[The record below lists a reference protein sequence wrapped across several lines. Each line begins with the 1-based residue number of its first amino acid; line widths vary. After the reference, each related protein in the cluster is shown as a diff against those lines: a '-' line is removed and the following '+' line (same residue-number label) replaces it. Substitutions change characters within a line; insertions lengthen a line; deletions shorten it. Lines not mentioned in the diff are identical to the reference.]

1 MTYQEYLKANNI
13 SPLKTRTASEYFQQ
27 VYNRQYNGIINSY
40 KNIVGEYNNV
50 ISSIDFS
57 KYDDYSV
64 IKDKLT
70 SFSIKSGK
78 LLQRLENIQKF
89 IPTKE
94 YENLKQ
100 SLSEFNITANS
111 NISTTQN
118 AIDFYSNFKDEEQY
132 KDYAYDVK
140 FRAQYGQL
148 TRKQVKEKLAE
159 YNEKIKPK
167 INGVYG
173 TNDSVGVSGL
183 SEEEHAFYKWLLN
196 YDYRYG
202 IKNEEYYNQLL
213 KELETKRKE
222 HELDVDLNSLYKKTS
237 YAQYSD
243 FINRLKAARTNY
255 VNENVF
261 EIKGHSKSLEAE
273 DFEKYEKIGAEY
285 YYDTYVK
292 VELREVTFF
301 DDDSNMERTVVA
313 EATKEPFD
321 PKRHDAYIKFTPD
334 EKRVYHYY
342 LGVDSVEGT
351 NKAEQFLK
359 DMEITISK
367 RVNNEIQADFSNDM
381 KQGGFKGTL
390 ATIAYNALSIPANVV
405 GGIPAVIATTSDLIS
420 GEDINVYGSSFALVN
435 FANTVRSTTGEM
447 IGSNGWNLV
456 YQSLMSAADS
466 FVGATAFGGAYP
478 YLMATTAAANRA
490 RELVEQ
496 GASDGQIIVGS
507 LASGL
512 IEMATEKVSIEH
524 FLDDV
529 KPATFKQWLLSTTQ
543 QAGIEASEEVASEVL
558 NKITDEAVMG
568 SMSKYN
574 QLVRKYMQEDGL
586 SEAEAK
592 DKASQDAFKDVFE
605 AFVGGIISGGAMGG
619 VGGMAQMSKFKAVG
633 DAIIKKG
640 EVDNVLLAATSMG
653 KLDPEIAGQVDALTK
668 YAKKHNGTVN
678 NATFKKM
685 LGKVAVAT
693 AQKSTDVKQNIIES
707 AIKSALSKRGID
719 GKVLS
724 KIINAVS
731 KYITGQRL
739 TSAEQNFIKNNS
751 VAGELIREIAA
762 AQKVVNSEASQK
774 ADMINETAITENGE
788 NNTSSAAVS
797 GGAPEWAVTLVRQL
811 NLIDGA
817 TEIVNAAVTGKTK
830 EEAKTQERNR
840 MIKLLSIASG
850 KTTAQ
855 QEAEAGDIPY
865 SQYIKQKE
873 AAAKKENTAES
884 GEDSNGSD
892 IEISEA
898 DRKKQA
904 ERKEKVKSLCD
915 LFGLSLEWDE
925 EIKRGKYNP
934 KNRMVSLNPNLT
946 LTEMYIEVL
955 KHEFTHDLENRRLY
969 KGFKEFLFGK
979 SINFRDYCETA
990 LKNDYG
996 EELKGD
1002 EAIKRLTQ
1010 LKYRDYMSSD
1020 EMSDEEKAAF
1030 DNEAAEREIVADFV
1044 AERLLGGIGTDGKFE
1059 HEAYEALKELSEYHR
1074 SGFQRFVDWIKELI
1088 NKIKGQP
1095 TFKDMADELEYLNK
1109 QIAKVYDSRVSTNET
1124 VLDGEQHSIK
1134 DDSIKQQ
1141 LKNNESKLNSMD
1153 VIASYNTKKFFEYN
1167 QQVVEWVVELYEK
1180 INYKVTRSGFG
1191 EIILDEKRIKK
1202 GMRYTKD
1209 NYARKIAFA
1218 IIPDVLKK
1226 GIQIGFHKKHKNRP
1240 YDTYTFAAPVE
1251 INGMRGNMAV
1261 VVRQDGKNYY
1271 KAHQIV
1277 MPDGT
1282 QMIIDEK
1289 RDTAERAGGVENNSG
1304 LSPTD
1309 NVSIDIIPDNSNTVK
1324 GNSDSTGSHSIAVPF
1339 SEEFKAEKRKKYA
1352 EGLVKKYG
1360 GDINGAELE
1369 NYLKE
1374 ISIAADNNSYSEA
1387 LKIAHKMAQYISE
1400 NSAKEI
1406 QKTVHKNKI
1415 KEIFNSFFSKNK
1427 VVNNRTELEGR
1438 LSKAVEL
1445 LMESKTDTENEQAL
1459 SEADSIIE
1467 DLARELVEAPDENSE
1482 EYKRLQDIKNV
1493 LSMARIKIT
1502 DEIENGDFKDGFA
1515 DFRRRNRGKIW
1526 LSKSGVDLNEVYE
1539 ELTSEFGEELFP
1551 SNIEGAVEKL
1561 SRISEVINARFG
1573 ADGSLLEGTDEAV
1586 ESIKN
1591 EIHSAVDKI
1600 IEDTLDDENV
1610 KPEDNLAE
1618 KLFDMAVY
1626 NRTEEISY
1634 KAKEAQK
1641 KISEKKNR
1649 KFTNATKQRFVDMD
1663 KTVDEIVKAEL
1674 EAREIRQ
1681 DRQKN
1686 IEAIRK
1692 TVNSLYKKLTTN
1704 SNTKH
1709 IPEGFKWAV
1718 MDICEI
1724 FYRSDLTVF
1733 DRRDFH
1739 TLSSMYDEVSKESK
1753 GEGLD
1758 TESVFDEEISK
1769 MIRTIADAIDGKRL
1783 NQLNSVQV
1791 AVLRNIIDN
1800 INHIVNEE
1808 DKIRIAGKKYET
1820 ETLGREAIKDFSGK
1834 KRVANLPLIE
1844 GSRNFFKY
1852 NNLSPVYF
1860 FENVGDTLKK
1870 LYDEIRRGMDKVAY
1884 NLDYT
1889 KNYITDVKEKYN
1901 YDSWKNKTVELDTEY
1916 GGKLTLSIEQAM
1928 QLYATAKREL
1938 TNKTQESRHI
1948 FAGGIVFE
1956 SKDLKE
1962 RLKNISKSNK
1972 KSEII
1977 NELLVDEMADTAIN
1991 ITLSDITALSTKLS
2005 DEQIEYVNSIVKY
2018 MSENM
2023 AALGNET
2030 SLELYGIRKFNEDYY
2045 IPYKTSDDYLAT
2057 QPGYKPPK
2065 THQSA
2070 SFTKNTVKKAS
2081 TPIVIEGFSN
2091 VAAKHCNQ
2099 MIMYNALT
2107 VPLNNLTKIYNF
2119 NQNVGAE
2126 DERSQSLKSLISTT
2140 MGTGANKYIE
2150 QFIKDMNGDAR
2161 IAVGEEASN
2170 KLLRI
2175 FKANAVMASASVV
2188 IQQPAS
2194 IGRAIAYIEPKYFFG
2209 VKNGKGDY
2217 EQLKKYCGAA
2227 IFKEMGR
2234 FDTGLGAGT
2243 TDWLLQTKP
2252 KGVKNKTS
2260 AFLKNEQGYR
2270 DDAFSYAAS
2279 KADEITWSTIWRA
2292 AKNKVYAETNLK
2304 VDSEEFLI
2312 EAGKLVS
2319 EVIDKTQVY
2328 DSTISRSQIMRSSS
2342 TIVKMATAFMAEPT
2356 VTLNMLY
2363 DAAKDFSSKN
2373 YKKGLSKVSAVA
2385 VTAVLTALLKSL
2397 VTAARDDDEYKSYL
2411 EKYLSDVATE
2421 SIDNLLPFNMLP
2433 YIRDIYSIIQGY
2445 DVKRSDM
2452 EAIDTL
2458 VSAAKSLFDAEESV
2472 GKKFDTFLDALG
2484 AFIGIP
2490 YKNISRDFMAVFNT
2504 GKSFIQ
2510 GENKTTWDGIWY
2522 AICED
2527 LPIGAKKDSKSVN
2540 YDRLLNAAESGDK
2553 EKFDKVKDHLEELGE
2568 DDAAIKS
2575 GLKKSI
2581 KKNSDEYQDDFQD
2594 YMNRLYRIAFFNNLS
2609 AEEKKNVENNISNF
2623 VAEEIVTDIIGEEP
2637 EKKGEKKNTDP
2648 YDKVREAENKGIGA
2662 EYYYLSKIAT
2672 NKDNADYNKNGSVTK
2687 KEKLRAVREMD
2698 IPSDIK
2704 AALIALYR

>member
-1 MTYQEYLKANNI
+1 MSYSEYLKKHNLTEQKNETYNEYVNRMQTNKVNSFIESHNRMIGKYTNLSQTDLSKYGDYSSIKKGYSDLNIGLPLLKANLDSIKNYISEENYNKFSKNLTDIQGTVKNNI
-13 SPLKTRTASEYFQQ
+13 E
-27 VYNRQYNGIINSY
+27 V
-40 KNIVGEYNNV
+40 
-50 ISSIDFS
+50 
-57 KYDDYSV
+57 
-64 IKDKLT
+64 
-70 SFSIKSGK
+70 
-78 LLQRLENIQKF
+78 
-89 IPTKE
+89 
-94 YENLKQ
+94 
-100 SLSEFNITANS
+100 
-111 NISTTQN
+111 TQN
-118 AIDFYSNFKDEEQY
+118 AIDFYSDFENEGQYTDWQNDIKFSTQYGELTPQQVKDKLAKYQGIDALSDEDKALIKWLSNYDITHGVKNESYYTETLKALKNEKGALEWKVYNYSLNQPAMHEKEINDINSRLEEINSRISQLNSARTRYKNEQVFEDKGYSKYLDAADFEEYKKVGQDIHKTEYVEAKDWSNKNWDQKNLPTENLDQLIENVLPKLKDEE
-132 KDYAYDVK
+132 K
-140 FRAQYGQL
+140 
-148 TRKQVKEKLAE
+148 
-159 YNEKIKPK
+159 
-167 INGVYG
+167 GVY
-173 TNDSVGVSGL
+173 
-183 SEEEHAFYKWLLN
+183 FYLLAK
-196 YDYRYG
+196 D
-202 IKNEEYYNQLL
+202 
-213 KELETKRKE
+213 
-222 HELDVDLNSLYKKTS
+222 KK
-237 YAQYSD
+237 
-243 FINRLKAARTNY
+243 
-255 VNENVF
+255 
-261 EIKGHSKSLEAE
+261 
-273 DFEKYEKIGAEY
+273 
-285 YYDTYVK
+285 
-292 VELREVTFF
+292 
-301 DDDSNMERTVVA
+301 
-313 EATKEPFD
+313 
-321 PKRHDAYIKFTPD
+321 
-334 EKRVYHYY
+334 
-342 LGVDSVEGT
+342 EGT
-351 NKAEQFLK
+351 KTAENFLK
-359 DMEITISK
+359 DMENTASQ
-367 RVNNEIQADFSNDM
+367 RLNDDIAEAIKSDM
-381 KQGGFKGTL
+381 SAGGFEGTL
-390 ATIAYNALSIPANVV
+390 AIIGYNALSIPANIV
-405 GGIPAVIATTSDLIS
+405 GGVPAVLGAAGDLIA
-420 GEDINVYGSSFALVN
+420 GEDINVYGNSYALVN
-435 FANTVRSTTGEM
+435 FANTVRGTTGEM
-447 IGSNGWNLV
+447 IGNDGWNLV

-466 FVGATAFGGAYP
+466 FVGATAFGNAYP
-478 YLMATTAAANRA
+478 IIMATTAASNRA
-490 RELVEQ
+490 KELVEQ
-496 GASDGQIIVGS
+496 GASDGQIIIGS

-512 IEMATEKVSIEH
+512 IEMATEKFSVEN
-524 FLDDV
+524 FLDNI
-529 KPATFKQWLLSTTQ
+529 KPTTFKQWMLSTIQ
-543 QAGIEASEEVASEVL
+543 QAGIEASEEVASEIL
-558 NKITDEAVMG
+558 NKITDEAIRG
-568 SMSKYN
+568 SMSDYN
-574 QLVRKYMQEDGL
+574 QLVRKYMQEEGL

-592 DKASQDAFKDVFE
+592 KKAAQSAFKDIYE
-605 AFVGGIISGGAMGG
+605 AALGGIISGGAMGG
-619 VGGMAQMSKFKAVG
+619 AGGMVQMSNYKAVG
-633 DAIIKKG
+633 NAIISKG
-640 EVDNVLLAATSMG
+640 EVETVLLAAESMG
-653 KLDPEIAGQVDALTK
+653 KLDPEIAGQTEALKNYTK
-668 YAKKHNGTVN
+668 NSKNNAQN
-678 NATFKKM
+678 NATYKRM
-685 LGKVAVAT
+685 LGKIAVTT
-693 AQKSTDVKQNIIES
+693 AQNSTQVKQNLIES
-707 AIKSALSKRGID
+707 AVKNELSKNKVN
-719 GKVLS
+719 GKLAD
-724 KIINAVS
+724 KIIKAVS
-731 KYITGQRL
+731 KYVTGDKMSSSDQGYV
-739 TSAEQNFIKNNS
+739 KHNS
-751 VAGELIREIAA
+751 TAGEILRAISS
-762 AQKVVNSEASQK
+762 AQEAVKGDVSPATDNSSA
-774 ADMINETAITENGE
+774 
-788 NNTSSAAVS
+788 TSS
-797 GGAPEWAVTLVRQL
+797 APEWAVNLVNKL
-811 NLIDGA
+811 NIVDNA

-873 AAAKKENTAES
+873 AEQKENTAENS
-884 GEDSNGSD
+884 GEGSENTTKAK
-892 IEISEA
+892 EISEA

-904 ERKEKVKSLCD
+904 ERQEKVKSLCD
-915 LFGLSLEWDE
+915 LFGLSLEWNE
-925 EIKRGKYNP
+925 KIKRGKYNP
-934 KNRMVSLNPNLT
+934 DTRTVFINPNLT

-1010 LKYRDYMSSD
+1010 LKYRDYMSSE
-1020 EMSDEEKAAF
+1020 EMSDEEKATF

-1044 AERLLGGIGTDGKFE
+1044 AERLLGGKGTDGNFE
-1059 HEAYEALKELSEYHR
+1059 NESYEALKELSEYHR
-1074 SGFQRFVDWIKELI
+1074 SGFQRFVDWIRELI

-1095 TFKDMADELEYLNK
+1095 TFKDMADELEYLNS
-1109 QIAKVYDSRVSTNET
+1109 QIAKVYDSRVNSISNSTIEK
-1124 VLDGEQHSIK
+1124 HSIIKNIVDTNGKEYGPGVLLDTNIFDGTKPRNWGYVLK
-1134 DDSIKQQ
+1134 DYLTNRI
-1141 LKNNESKLNSMD
+1141 KNN
-1153 VIASYNTKKFFEYN
+1153 
-1167 QQVVEWVVELYEK
+1167 
-1180 INYKVTRSGFG
+1180 G
-1191 EIILDEKRIKK
+1191 
-1202 GMRYTKD
+1202 
-1209 NYARKIAFA
+1209 
-1218 IIPDVLKK
+1218 
-1226 GIQIGFHKKHKNRP
+1226 
-1240 YDTYTFAAPVE
+1240 TF
-1251 INGMRGNMAV
+1251 I
-1261 VVRQDGKNYY
+1261 
-1271 KAHQIV
+1271 
-1277 MPDGT
+1277 MP
-1282 QMIIDEK
+1282 IIDENGDVQNLQFARLNERVSK
-1289 RDTAERAGGVENNSG
+1289 NNAEPHKAIGKLINT
-1304 LSPTD
+1304 TD
-1309 NVSIDIIPDNSNTVK
+1309 NISKLSTIHINEIIDVSEEQKDYFSEPDGHGKFDSNGWLHRKAYVIDAKKKLIYEISIDIAKTEDGRCVLYALNGKTKKVGPAYVNYSNESSNVLQQQTYSNGRLPQNSPTVK
-1324 GNSDSTGSHSIAVPF
+1324 ENSDNTDSHSIAVPF
-1339 SEEFKAEKRKKYA
+1339 SEEFKADKRKRYA
-1352 EGLVKKYG
+1352 KSLVKKYG
-1360 GDINGAELE
+1360 GNIDGAELE

-1374 ISIAADNNSYSEA
+1374 IAKAAEENNYSEA
-1387 LKIAHKMAQYISE
+1387 FKISREMAQYISD
-1400 NSAKEI
+1400 NGAKSI
-1406 QKTVHKNKI
+1406 GKTVQRNKI
-1415 KEIFNSFFSKNK
+1415 KEIFNTFFTQNK
-1427 VVNNRTELEGR
+1427 AISNRAQLENKLVNALD
-1438 LSKAVEL
+1438 LI
-1445 LMESKTDTENEQAL
+1445 MQSKTDNVNENAI
-1459 SEADSIIE
+1459 SEADGIIE
-1467 DLARELVEAPDENSE
+1467 ELARELVEAPNVNSA
-1482 EYKRLQDIKNV
+1482 EYKRQRKIINILD
-1493 LSMARIKIT
+1493 MARIKISK
-1502 DEIENGDFKDGFA
+1502 DIENGDFPDGFNS
-1515 DFRRRNRGKIW
+1515 FGRKNRGKIW
-1526 LSKSGVDLNEVYE
+1526 LSKSGVDINEVYD
-1539 ELTSEFGEELFP
+1539 ELAKEFGAELFP
-1551 SNIEGAVEKL
+1551 NDIEGDFERLMK
-1561 SRISEVINARFG
+1561 ISDVVNAKYD
-1573 ADGSLLEGTDEAV
+1573 ADGNVLTSIEALT
-1586 ESIKN
+1586 EDIKN
-1591 EIHSAVDKI
+1591 EIREAADKI
-1600 IEDTLDDENV
+1600 IEDALSDETV
-1610 KPEDNLAE
+1610 KPEENLAE
-1618 KLFDMAVY
+1618 KVFDMAVY
-1626 NRTEEISY
+1626 DRTEEISY
-1634 KAKEAQK
+1634 KAREAQK

-1649 KFTNATKQRFVDMD
+1649 EFTNATKQRFADMD

-1739 TLSSMYDEVSKESK
+1739 TLSSMYDKVSKESK

-1758 TESVFDEEISK
+1758 TESVFDEEISE
-1769 MIRTIADAIDGKRL
+1769 MIITIADAIDGKRL

-1844 GSRNFFKY
+1844 GSRNFLKY

-1870 LYDEIRRGMDKVAY
+1870 LYDEIRRGMDKIAH
-1884 NLDYT
+1884 NLDHT
-1889 KNYITDVKEKYN
+1889 KNYFTDVKEKYN
-1901 YDSWKNKTVELDTEY
+1901 YDSWKNETVELDTEY

-1938 TNKTQESRHI
+1938 TNKAQESRHI
-1948 FAGGIVFE
+1948 FAGGITFLT
-1956 SKDLKE
+1956 KKLNE
-1962 RLKNISKSNK
+1962 RIKSINK
-1972 KSEII
+1972 SGKTSEKI
-1977 NELLVDEMADTAIN
+1977 NELLIDELADAAIQ
-1991 ITLSDITALSTKLS
+1991 ITLSDITKLSTMLS
-2005 DEQIEYVNSIVKY
+2005 DEQIGYVNSIVKY

-2209 VKNGKGDY
+2209 AKGGKGDY

-2227 IFKEMGR
+2227 VFKEMGR
-2234 FDTGLGAGT
+2234 FDTGLGTGT
-2243 TDWLLQTKP
+2243 ADWLLQTKP

-2270 DDAFSYAAS
+2270 DGAFSYAAS
-2279 KADEITWSTIWRA
+2279 KADEKTWSAIWRA
-2292 AKNKVYAETNLK
+2292 AKNKVAAETDLK
-2304 VDSEEFLI
+2304 VDSEELLI

-2328 DSTISRSQIMRSSS
+2328 DSTISRSQIMRSNSP
-2342 TIVKMATAFMAEPT
+2342 IVKMATAFMAEPT

-2421 SIDNLLPFNMLP
+2421 SIDNFLPFNMLP

-2452 EAIDTL
+2452 EAIDTF

-2504 GKSFIQ
+2504 GKSFIE

-2527 LPIGAKKDSKSVN
+2527 LPIGAKADSKSVN
-2540 YDRLLNAAESGDK
+2540 YDRLLSAAESGDT
-2553 EKFDKVKDHLEELGE
+2553 EKFEKVKDHLEELGA
-2568 DDAAIKS
+2568 DDDAIKS

-2594 YMNRLYRIAFFNNLS
+2594 YMNKLYRIAFFDNLS
-2609 AEEKKNVENNISNF
+2609 AEEKKKVENNISNF

-2637 EKKGEKKNTDP
+2637 EKKGEKKKTDP
-2648 YDKVREAENKGIGA
+2648 YDNVREAENKGIGA

-2698 IPSDIK
+2698 LPSDIK